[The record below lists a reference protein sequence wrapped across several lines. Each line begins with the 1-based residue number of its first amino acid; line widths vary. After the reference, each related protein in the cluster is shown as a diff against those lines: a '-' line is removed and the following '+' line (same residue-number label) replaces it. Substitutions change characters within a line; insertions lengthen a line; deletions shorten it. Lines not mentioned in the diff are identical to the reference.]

1 MFQFFQII
9 PVLRAWKGIY
19 DAPGTEPSG
28 QELITWKCDLQAA
41 KQMAKDA
48 NAAAGKAR
56 TGENIR
62 TAISRYMH
70 IVMCIYNYIRF
81 WPPSACVYLQSYK
94 GGYRKKKE

>member
-1 MFQFFQII
+1 MFQFFEII

-48 NAAAGKAR
+48 NAAAEISRPLQGPPSIFIPHSTTMKR
-56 TGENIR
+56 VV
-62 TAISRYMH
+62 AISPVSTRQQ
-70 IVMCIYNYIRF
+70 VEN
-81 WPPSACVYLQSYK
+81 SKSL
-94 GGYRKKKE
+94 E